1 MITSAHISPR
11 QVRTATPT
19 RPRRNQLLL
28 ATAGRQTCARMLQS
42 LGPSIFSKNDL
53 SR

>member
-19 RPRRNQLLL
+19 LLVEISSCSRRRGDRRVH
-28 ATAGRQTCARMLQS
+28 AC
-42 LGPSIFSKNDL
+42 FKV
-53 SR
+53 